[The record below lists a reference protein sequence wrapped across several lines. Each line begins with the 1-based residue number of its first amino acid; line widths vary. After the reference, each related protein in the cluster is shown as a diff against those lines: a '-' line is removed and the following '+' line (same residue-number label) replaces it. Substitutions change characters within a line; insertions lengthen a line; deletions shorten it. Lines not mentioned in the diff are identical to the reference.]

1 MVVLCGVYHLV
12 LLITSS
18 IICQE
23 KKVRKLYLAL
33 AAAPVPIGILTH
45 YMRPINM
52 APRLVSRG
60 KQVAIL
66 IFCLHERDK
75 NRQRERE
82 RESLI
87 MLKLRFLIW
96 IKGYN
101 SCRYACV
108 YSQVSN
114 TQKS

>member
-1 MVVLCGVYHLV
+1 MFPYNGGPLWSVPFG
-12 LLITSS
+12 LLDTSS

-60 KQVAIL
+60 KQVAI
-66 IFCLHERDK
+66 IFCLRERDK
-75 NRQRERE
+75 NRQREKE
-82 RESLI
+82 PDNVKIEI
-87 MLKLRFLIW
+87 
-96 IKGYN
+96 
-101 SCRYACV
+101 
-108 YSQVSN
+108 SN
-114 TQKS
+114 LDKRL